1 MRHALFLF
9 VLLAAAPAHAQ
20 KSDAETAWDEVQ
32 QRSAEIANSQN
43 CQVACRALE
52 SLSRATK
59 RLCDIGP
66 EHCEEAK
73 AKLRDAEQRVRT
85 TCPDCEVKTVTPTE
99 RPQNQ
104 NVPPAPPPPTTQD
117 SAGSDTVMASPE
129 KRGGCAGCS
138 AAPSAADGFGIA
150 ALALVLLRNKKRRKL

>member
-1 MRHALFLF
+1 MRTAIFALI
-9 VLLAAAPAHAQ
+9 LLAAPASAQ
-20 KSDAETAWDEVQ
+20 TDGDAAWNEVQ
-32 QRSAEIANSQN
+32 QRSAEIASTQN

-85 TCPDCEVKTVTPTE
+85 TCPECDVKTGAAHVQ
-99 RPQNQ
+99 PQE
-104 NVPPAPPPPTTQD
+104 PPPPPQ
-117 SAGSDTVMASPE
+117 AYGGHPADTVSAQESS

-138 AAPSAADGFGIA
+138 SAPEPADFGAA
-150 ALALVLLRNKKRRKL
+150 ALILLATVRRKRRPR